1 MFNRDDLDRLYSEI
15 SGKLFALDNH
25 EFINYF
31 DKFYYS
37 GTNSFYQKNIA
48 ETKIFDS
55 DWISTVESYFPSLDR
70 ITKNPRSNLKYD
82 EEIVDVERA
91 KKTNSTSIRHLASHT
106 HLIKEIDK
114 DNNVVPKKVL
124 TVNAEQDYNIYENR
138 FIATLINR
146 LFLFV
151 RNRYL
156 VIKDNVESFQKD
168 HIFTESKFM
177 MEEVNVEMKIDL
189 TVTKDLDNKEINE
202 ENYLLLQRVEKL
214 EKLVESLRGC
224 QFMVMMRKSTPV
236 RPPIM
241 KTNIILKNPD
251 FKNAYNLWLFLDR
264 YSTLGFDVSVNEKN
278 ISFTD
283 GFEKQI
289 KDLMLVNFATFLG
302 NQSVRK
308 ELFNINNSEI
318 DYKKKQSKYLK
329 QDVKDLVDNPKKIQL
344 EDTTLNEYFL
354 NKYKEL
360 FNKSVEEVK
369 AEKGVDNDEALKR
382 ALKKTTEIV
391 NSLYDSIFKFQE
403 EQNIF
408 DYLITEKNVNKEYE
422 KKKYQLKFA
431 KVIREIKEVD
441 YNNSFRQEKKL
452 LKEIEQLN
460 KKIIKQKQ
468 NDIQKT
474 KSDKTKERL
483 ETQIENKKKEILV
496 LQESLENI
504 TNNKEL
510 LEYEKNAIE
519 DLRNSVL
526 NQVKSELAIYKE
538 KVKKQLEAEK
548 EALIDEFVNLK
559 YDLKQINEALGVAK
573 NNRHKEFI
581 TYKNDLKKKLLN
593 GKKLTKELYNNTFVE
608 QEKQEINDLKN
619 VLSVAQEINEEE
631 IQFEKEQIAIEKVK
645 AYEQRLKV
653 NNE

>member
-1 MFNRDDLDRLYSEI
+1 MFNRDDLDKLYHEI
-15 SGKLFALDNH
+15 STNLFKLDNH
-25 EFINYF
+25 DFINYF
-31 DKFYYS
+31 DKFYFA

-114 DNNVVPKKVL
+114 NNNVVPKKVL

-214 EKLVESLRGC
+214 EQLIESLRGC
-224 QFMVMMRKSTPV
+224 QFMIMMRKSTPV

-264 YSTLGFDVSVNEKN
+264 YSTLGFDVSVNEKS
-278 ISFTD
+278 IAFTKD
-283 GFEKQI
+283 FEKQI
-289 KDLMLVNFATFLG
+289 KDLVLINFATFLG

-308 ELFNINNSEI
+308 ELFNINNSDV
-318 DYKKKQSKYLK
+318 DYKKKQNKYLK
-329 QDVKDLVDNPKKIQL
+329 QDAKDFVENPKTIQL

-360 FNKSVEEVK
+360 LHKSVEEVK
-369 AEKGVDNDEALKR
+369 EEKGIDNDEALKR

-391 NSLYDSIFKFQE
+391 NSLYASIFKFEE

-408 DYLITEKNVNKEYE
+408 DYLITEKNINKEYE

-468 NDIQKT
+468 DDILKT
-474 KSDKTKERL
+474 KSDKMKERL
-483 ETQIENKKKEILV
+483 ENQIESKKKEIIA
-496 LQESLENI
+496 LQENLENI

-510 LEYEKNAIE
+510 LEFEKNAIN
-519 DLRNSVL
+519 DLRNDVL
-526 NQVKSELAIYKE
+526 NQVKSELTIYKE
-538 KVKKQLEAEK
+538 GIKNQLETEK
-548 EALIDEFVNLK
+548 QALIDEFSRLK
-559 YDLKQINEALGVAK
+559 YDCKEINAMLEIAK
-573 NNRHKEFI
+573 KNRHKEFN
-581 TYKNDLKKKLLN
+581 TYKKELKNTLLN
-593 GKKLTKELYNNTFVE
+593 DKKVMKQLYNNTFVE

-619 VLSVAQEINEEE
+619 ILSVVKEINDEE
-631 IQFEKEQIAIEKVK
+631 IQLEKEKIAIEKVRT
-645 AYEQRLKV
+645 YEQRMKV

>member
-37 GTNSFYQKNIA
+37 GTNSFYQKNIS

-55 DWISTVESYFPSLDR
+55 DWISTVESYFPSIDR

-124 TVNAEQDYNIYENR
+124 TINAEQDYNIYENR

-168 HIFTESKFM
+168 HIFTESKFA

-264 YSTLGFDVSVNEKN
+264 YSTLGFDVYVNEKN

-559 YDLKQINEALGVAK
+559 YDLKQINEALEVAK

>member
-559 YDLKQINEALGVAK
+559 YDLKQINEALGVTK